1 MSLEPTSP
9 VVRKYKIGKVKQTT
23 TVVTDPKTGLQYID
37 LKERPEEKIYGV
49 TKFANHYQVEKK
61 LGQGTFGSVYL
72 GSHLETQRQ
81 VAMKRILINEEND
94 LFPITAQREITIL
107 KKLNHKNIIKL
118 IEMVYDTPPESQH
131 GIDGTSESNIPKND
145 NNGNVNKNL
154 NNKFF
159 YMILPY
165 MVSDLA
171 GILHNPRISLSMGE
185 IKNIMLQLLE
195 GINYMHCSKYMHRDI
210 KTANILIDHN
220 GTVKLADFGLARL
233 YYGPPPNLR
242 FPGSA
247 GTGAKYTSVV
257 VTRWYRAP
265 ELVLGE
271 KYYTT
276 AVDIWGIGCVLAE
289 FFEKKPILQGT
300 SDIDQGH
307 VIFKLMGTPTEEEWK
322 LARYLPGAQLTKTE
336 YKSTL
341 KERFGKYLNET
352 GLKFLSRLLALDPYK
367 RYTAMAAM
375 KDDFFKEEP
384 LPVEKLQLLCEESH
398 ESDIK
403 RYKEEMHQNMS
414 QRAPTAPRGHVN
426 DTGVTTKSNYGTS
439 QHGNK
444 LPLGPKTHGSDRK
457 TPNYP
462 GIKHGQKNVVAIDN
476 TVSVNKPSRYNNTQ
490 SVANEV
496 SSLPARP
503 NKISTSNTRQN
514 ISRYHSGNKD
524 TADNRNNHPRN
535 TERTGGRYQ
544 QNQTRYDNETPAV
557 ESLGF
562 NRRRYEDESQV
573 EPVSF
578 KQGRYDN
585 DPAPVSFDFVRHDK
599 KQSGE
604 NSHNSRYQ
612 GKNRNQNHNKP
623 KYEAVEITR
632 TLEIRGSNMFDKKQ
646 NVANYKRRNS
656 NHGNR
661 YESRKRDDYESD
673 TNDKDI
679 SSLY

>member
-1 MSLEPTSP
+1 
-9 VVRKYKIGKVKQTT
+9 
-23 TVVTDPKTGLQYID
+23 
-37 LKERPEEKIYGV
+37 
-49 TKFANHYQVEKK
+49 
-61 LGQGTFGSVYL
+61 
-72 GSHLETQRQ
+72 
-81 VAMKRILINEEND
+81 
-94 LFPITAQREITIL
+94 
-107 KKLNHKNIIKL
+107 
-118 IEMVYDTPPESQH
+118 
-131 GIDGTSESNIPKND
+131 
-145 NNGNVNKNL
+145 
-154 NNKFF
+154 
-159 YMILPY
+159 
-165 MVSDLA
+165 
-171 GILHNPRISLSMGE
+171 
-185 IKNIMLQLLE
+185 MLQLLE
-195 GINYMHCSKYMHRDI
+195 GINYMHCTKYMHRDI

-341 KERFGKYLNET
+341 KDRFGKYLNET
-352 GLKFLSRLLALDPYK
+352 GLKFLSKLLALDPYK

-426 DTGVTTKSNYGTS
+426 DTCITAKSNYGNS

-444 LPLGPKTHGSDRK
+444 LPLGPKPHGSDRK

-462 GIKHGQKNVVAIDN
+462 GVKNGSNNPMVIDDAVP
-476 TVSVNKPSRYNNTQ
+476 TNKPSRYNNTM
-490 SVANEV
+490 SAANDV
-496 SSLPARP
+496 TSLPARP
-503 NKISTSNTRQN
+503 NKVATSNTRQGV
-514 ISRYHSGNKD
+514 SRYHHNNNNNNKEA
-524 TADNRNNHPRN
+524 TDNRNNNRPRN
-535 TERTGGRYQ
+535 NERTGGRYQ
-544 QNQTRYDNETPAV
+544 QNQTRYDTATPVV
-557 ESLGF
+557 EPVTF
-562 NRRRYEDESQV
+562 NRRRQDNEPPV
-573 EPVSF
+573 KPVSF
-578 KQGRYDN
+578 KQGRYGN
-585 DPAPVSFDFVRHDK
+585 GPAPVSFDSVRHDK
-599 KQSGE
+599 KQTGE
-604 NSHNSRYQ
+604 NSYNSRYQ
-612 GKNRNQNHNKP
+612 NKNKNMNQNNNKNT
-623 KYEAVEITR
+623 YESVEITR
-632 TLEIRGSNMFDKKQ
+632 TLEIRGNNMFDNKK
-646 NVANYKRRNS
+646 NVPNYKRRNS

-661 YESRKRDDYESD
+661 YEKRRRDDYESD

-679 SSLY
+679 SNLY